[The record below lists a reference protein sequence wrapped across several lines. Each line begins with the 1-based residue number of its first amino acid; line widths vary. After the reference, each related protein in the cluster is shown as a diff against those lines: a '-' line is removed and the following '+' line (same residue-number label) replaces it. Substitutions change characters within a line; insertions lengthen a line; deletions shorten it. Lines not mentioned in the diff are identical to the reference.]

1 VTNPGDNASFRVHLQ
16 SLLDVTK
23 ALQDQ
28 MDTLAKPLDQLLVLS
43 GQGLPLGQFDEAY
56 TLGARHHVVT
66 AGMAELVRS
75 VQQVVLFTAD
85 VARTIADGY
94 ATYDQDIASTF
105 GGGGGG
111 SGASL
116 TAGPPTDA
124 AVDYAVRVDHPT
136 GIGISADSPDS
147 GPHVANA
154 VNINVVID
162 SGTDSLAA
170 TVRPITGGLPP
181 VIPGA
186 GAGG

>member
-28 MDTLAKPLDQLLVLS
+28 IDTLAKPLDQLLVLS

-105 GGGGGG
+105 GGGGGTG
-111 SGASL
+111 SPTTTAASPYDGPSDNAVRIGIGVGGDPAAAE
-116 TAGPPTDA
+116 TAG
-124 AVDYAVRVDHPT
+124 HPV
-136 GIGISADSPDS
+136 
-147 GPHVANA
+147 HV
-154 VNINVVID
+154 NVVIN
-162 SGTDSLAA
+162 SGDPLAA

-181 VIPGA
+181 VIPDA